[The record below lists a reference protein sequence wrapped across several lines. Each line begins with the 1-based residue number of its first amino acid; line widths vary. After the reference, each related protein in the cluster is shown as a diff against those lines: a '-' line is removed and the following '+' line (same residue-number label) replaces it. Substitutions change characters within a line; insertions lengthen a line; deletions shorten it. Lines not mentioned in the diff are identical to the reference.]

1 MERTWQT
8 TLNLNPKYHNKAWGD
23 IARFM
28 KKNGFEHRQRSV
40 YASLNPMTRAEVLV
54 LIDSMVEKMPW
65 LNKCLNAIDVTNIGR
80 QHSLMQAVENSAIRL
95 EAMEKESE
103 KKTEEKGDTMSD
115 WKRKIEK
122 EKSDSSTGK
131 VENRSRT
138 QKEKTD
144 R

>member
-1 MERTWQT
+1 
-8 TLNLNPKYHNKAWGD
+8 
-23 IARFM
+23 
-28 KKNGFEHRQRSV
+28 
-40 YASLNPMTRAEVLV
+40 
-54 LIDSMVEKMPW
+54 
-65 LNKCLNAIDVTNIGR
+65 
-80 QHSLMQAVENSAIRL
+80 
-95 EAMEKESE
+95 MEKESE

>member
-8 TLNLNPKYHNKAWGD
+8 TLNLNPKYHNKSVG
-23 IARFM
+23 RYCTFYE
-28 KKNGFEHRQRSV
+28 KNGFEHRQRSV

-54 LIDSMVEKMPW
+54 LIDSMEKMPW

-103 KKTEEKGDTMSD
+103 KKTEEIGDTMSG
-115 WKRKIEK
+115 WKGKIEK